1 MHAWQH
7 GEVTDRDVLLLL
19 ALPASGKSEIRRYL
33 DHLGEEALGELGIVA
48 PTDLDDYPYV
58 HLMRR
63 TSQEL
68 RALGADPVFF
78 ADDETPML
86 EPRDWGMLVHLLNED
101 FDSLHDPP
109 PHEPGHAGFWLLHR
123 FDRARS
129 RAGARAPFAGMEI
142 ETRRRLAEA
151 LDGGAAALAAAL
163 RNKRDPRGTIII
175 EFARGGS
182 EGADMPLPFGYEYS
196 LRCLDPEIL
205 RRAAV
210 LYVWVTPEES
220 RRRNRERAKPD
231 GDASILFHGVPEIVM
246 RHDYGTD
253 DMAWLLEIADRPGTI
268 RVDHPAGT
276 FRLPAARF
284 DNRRDLTSFLR
295 GDRTEW
301 PDEARHLLHAELR
314 RTLSSLL
321 R

>member
-1 MHAWQH
+1 VNAL
-7 GEVTDRDVLLLL
+7 DVLLLL

-33 DHLGEEALGELGIVA
+33 DDLDGGALGELGIVS

-63 TSQEL
+63 TSHEL
-68 RALGADPVFF
+68 QALGADPVFF
-78 ADDETPML
+78 GDDTGPML
-86 EPRDWGMLVHLLNED
+86 EPRDWGTLVHLLNED
-101 FDSLHDPP
+101 FAALHDPP

-123 FDRARS
+123 FDRARA
-129 RAGARAPFAGMEI
+129 RAGVGAPFATMGI

-151 LDGGAAALAAAL
+151 LEAEADDLATSL
-163 RNKRDPRGTIII
+163 RDKRDPRGTIVI

-182 EGADMPLPFGYEYS
+182 EGAEMPLPYGYEYS

-220 RRRNRERAKPD
+220 RRRNRERARPD
-231 GDASILFHGVPEIVM
+231 GDASILFHGVPETVM

-253 DMAWLLEIADRPGTI
+253 DMAWLLEATDRPDSI

-276 FRLPAARF
+276 FHLPTARF
-284 DNRRDLTSFLR
+284 DNREDLTSFLR
-295 GDRTEW
+295 EDRDRW
-301 PDEARHLLHAELR
+301 PDEAIDRLHAELAEA
-314 RTLSSLL
+314 LSLL
-321 R
+321 VR